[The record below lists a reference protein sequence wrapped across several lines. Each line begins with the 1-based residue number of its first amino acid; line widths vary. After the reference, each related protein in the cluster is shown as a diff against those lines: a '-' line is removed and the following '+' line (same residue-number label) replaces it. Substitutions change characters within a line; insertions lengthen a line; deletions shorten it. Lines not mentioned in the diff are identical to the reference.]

1 MSTSNAL
8 LHHKPSRIAALMEL
22 YERNYLLLEQL
33 VPELELPFNQATSTS
48 TSDPPLH
55 LIALERG
62 RYTSAFRLTYEIDGR
77 CEPDMWVKVYR
88 DARLAE
94 SLYCAARPRWLA
106 GMMGDAG
113 QDAQM
118 PQRARDGGSVAA
130 PEVRRYL
137 GEQWARNLT
146 LQKWLQYLLE
156 QGHGFGMAA
165 RPRKCTSL

>member
-1 MSTSNAL
+1 MTISNAL
-8 LHHKPSRIAALMEL
+8 ALRKPSRISVLMEL

-33 VPELELPFNQATSTS
+33 VPELDLPFVQAVSTS
-48 TSDPPLH
+48 KSDLPLH

-94 SLYCAARPRWLA
+94 SLYCAMRPRWLA
-106 GMMGDAG
+106 ATEGD
-113 QDAQM
+113 
-118 PQRARDGGSVAA
+118 
-130 PEVRRYL
+130 PEVGRYL
-137 GEQWARNLT
+137 DEQWTRNLT
-146 LQKWLQYLLE
+146 LHKWLQYLLE

-165 RPRKCTSL
+165 RPRHAAT